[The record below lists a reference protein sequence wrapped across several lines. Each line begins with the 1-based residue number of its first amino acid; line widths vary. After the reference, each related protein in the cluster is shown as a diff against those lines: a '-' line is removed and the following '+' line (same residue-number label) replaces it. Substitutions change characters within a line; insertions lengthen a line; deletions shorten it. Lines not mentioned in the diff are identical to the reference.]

1 MKEFNLLGKV
11 RETTTK
17 GEMNKLR
24 AQGFVPANL
33 YGQDSS
39 IMLYCFI
46 NDLNDLLNTNDVFM
60 INLKIEGKIY
70 KSFVKEVQMHP
81 LKDTPV
87 HVDFLELEDNKVVK
101 MIYPIKFHGS
111 PIGTRAG
118 GKLYKKMRSLH
129 LKGKVADLP
138 EELSIDIAHL
148 DLGDSIKVKDVHFPK
163 IQILELDSATIVN
176 ISKTKYVEEVVE
188 PTAAET
194 AAAAATAAA
203 ATPVAPAEGKA

>member
-11 RETTTK
+11 RETSTK
-17 GEMNKLR
+17 GELNKLR

-70 KSFVKEVQMHP
+70 RTFVKEVQMHP
-81 LKDTPV
+81 LTDTPI
-87 HVDFLELEDNKVVK
+87 HVDFLEIDEHKVVK

-111 PIGTRAG
+111 PVGTRAG

-129 LKGKVADLP
+129 LKGKVVDLP
-138 EELSIDIAHL
+138 EELTLDIANL
-148 DLGDSIKVKDVHFPK
+148 NLGDTIRVKDVHFPK
-163 IQILELDSATIVN
+163 IQILEADSATIVT

-194 AAAAATAAA
+194 AAATAATAAA
-203 ATPVAPAEGKA
+203 PEGKA

>member
-11 RETTTK
+11 RETSTK
-17 GEMNKLR
+17 GELNKLR

-60 INLKIEGKIY
+60 INLKIDGKIY
-70 KSFVKEVQMHP
+70 KSFVKEVQLDP
-81 LKDTPV
+81 LKDTPI

-101 MIYPIKFHGS
+101 MLYPIKFKGS

-118 GKLYKKMRSLH
+118 GKLYKKIRSLH
-129 LKGKVADLP
+129 LKGKVVDLP
-138 EELSIDIAHL
+138 EELIIDISNL
-148 DLGDSIKVKDVHFPK
+148 NLGDSIKVKDIKFPK
-163 IQILELDSATIVN
+163 IQITDVESATIVI
-176 ISKTKYVEEVVE
+176 ISKTKFVEEVE
-188 PTAAET
+188 PVAAAAP
-194 AAAAATAAA
+194 AAAAAA
-203 ATPVAPAEGKA
+203 PVEGKA

>member
-11 RETTTK
+11 RKTSTK
-17 GEMNKLR
+17 GELNKLR

-70 KSFVKEVQMHP
+70 RSFVKEVQMHP
-81 LKDTPV
+81 LTDTPV
-87 HVDFLELEDNKVVK
+87 HVDFLEIDENKVVK
-101 MIYPIKFHGS
+101 MIYPIKFQGS

-129 LKGKVADLP
+129 LKGKVIDLP
-138 EELSIDIAHL
+138 EELTLDIANL
-148 DLGDSIKVKDVHFPK
+148 NLGDTIRVKDVSFPK
-163 IQILELDSATIVN
+163 IQILEADSATIVT

-194 AAAAATAAA
+194 AAAATAATAAA
-203 ATPVAPAEGKA
+203 PEGKA

>member
-11 RETTTK
+11 RKTSTK
-17 GEMNKLR
+17 GELNKLR

-70 KSFVKEVQMHP
+70 RSFVKEVQMHP
-81 LKDTPV
+81 LTDTPV
-87 HVDFLELEDNKVVK
+87 HVDFLEIDENKVVK
-101 MIYPIKFHGS
+101 MIYPIKFQGS

-129 LKGKVADLP
+129 LKGKVIDLP
-138 EELSIDIAHL
+138 EELTLDIANL
-148 DLGDSIKVKDVHFPK
+148 NLGDTIRVKDVSFPK
-163 IQILELDSATIVN
+163 IQILEADSATIVT

-194 AAAAATAAA
+194 AAAATAATAAA
-203 ATPVAPAEGKA
+203 APEGKA